1 MFDIGG
7 LELLILGVVAIIV
20 VGPKDLP
27 GLLRRIGKMVAKARN
42 MAGEFKSHFDDI
54 ADQEEFKEIR
64 KGIESVKD
72 MSPTGQIKNALSP
85 FEEAGSS
92 IKDSIGGMDEA
103 LPPLEP
109 PKKKTK
115 KATKTKAA
123 PKARKAAPKAKKAA
137 PKAKKAAPKAK
148 ASPAKTKKPVKKA
161 TTKKPAK
168 TSAKAS
174 A

>member
-54 ADQEEFKEIR
+54 ADQEEFKGIR
-64 KGIESVKD
+64 EGIESVKD
-72 MSPTGQIKNALSP
+72 MSPTSQIKNALSP

-92 IKDSIGGMDEA
+92 IKDSIGGMDTA

-109 PKKKTK
+109 AKNKKKTK
-115 KATKTKAA
+115 KTTKK
-123 PKARKAAPKAKKAA
+123 KAAPKAKKAA

-148 ASPAKTKKPVKKA
+148 ASPAKAKKPVKKTA
-161 TTKKPAK
+161 TKKPAK
-168 TSAKAS
+168 AASKAS

>member
-137 PKAKKAAPKAK
+137 PKAK

>member
-92 IKDSIGGMDEA
+92 IKESIGGMDEA
-103 LPPLEP
+103 LPSLEP
-109 PKKKTK
+109 TRKKTK
-115 KATKTKAA
+115 KATK
-123 PKARKAAPKAKKAA
+123 KKAA
-137 PKAKKAAPKAK
+137 PKAKKVK
-148 ASPAKTKKPVKKA
+148 ASPAKVKKVVKKPVKKVA
-161 TTKKPAK
+161 TKKPAK
-168 TSAKAS
+168 AAAKAG

>member
-42 MAGEFKSHFDDI
+42 MAGEFKGHFDDI

-64 KGIESVKD
+64 KGLESVKD

-115 KATKTKAA
+115 KA
-123 PKARKAAPKAKKAA
+123 PKKKAVA
-137 PKAKKAAPKAK
+137 KANKAK
-148 ASPAKTKKPVKKA
+148 ASPAKAKKTA
-161 TTKKPAK
+161 KKPAK
-168 TSAKAS
+168 KSAAKKPAKATAKAS

>member
-27 GLLRRIGKMVAKARN
+27 GLLRRVGKMVAKARN

-64 KGIESVKD
+64 KGLESVKD

-92 IKDSIGGMDEA
+92 IKDSFGGMDEA
-103 LPPLEP
+103 LPPLDSP
-109 PKKKTK
+109 TKKKKKTVK
-115 KATKTKAA
+115 KKTAPKTK
-123 PKARKAAPKAKKAA
+123 
-137 PKAKKAAPKAK
+137 KAK
-148 ASPAKTKKPVKKA
+148 ASPTKAKKA
-161 TTKKPAK
+161 PKKPAK
-168 TSAKAS
+168 KAAAKKPAKA
-174 A
+174 AAKANA

>member
-64 KGIESVKD
+64 EGIESVKD
-72 MSPTGQIKNALSP
+72 MSPTSKIKDALSP

-92 IKDSIGGMDEA
+92 IKDSIGGMDTA
-103 LPPLEP
+103 LPPLET

-115 KATKTKAA
+115 KATK
-123 PKARKAAPKAKKAA
+123 KKAA
-137 PKAKKAAPKAK
+137 PKAKKAAPKASSAK
-148 ASPAKTKKPVKKA
+148 AKKPVKKA
-161 TTKKPAK
+161 ATKKPAK
-168 TSAKAS
+168 VAAKAS